1 MTLAGRGR
9 PGDPGPR
16 PPDRRRTAGGNG
28 PFASGEVRTAI
39 RADFYSFLMCCFEEL
54 HGRNAFSP
62 AWHAEALAARLQGVG
77 EGKTKRLIVN
87 VPPRY
92 MKSLA
97 ASTAFPAWL
106 LGRDPTLAVVNV
118 TYGQRLSNT
127 FARGCRAV
135 MSSAWYR
142 ALFPTRLASPRAPLA
157 ELATTAGGFR
167 LATSVGG
174 VLTGH
179 GADVIAID
187 DPMKPAEAV
196 SARRRAAVN
205 DWFDGT
211 LYPRLNDK
219 AKGAIVIVMHRLHED
234 DLVGHVLAHEG
245 WEVVAFPAIA
255 EEDETHWIET
265 PFGPRRL
272 GRKGGEAL
280 NPAREPLDVLAR
292 IRAATTETNFAAQY
306 QQRPAP
312 AGGGMIKAVWLEQRY
327 PAGAPPP
334 FERVVQSWDTANKP
348 SELADYSVCTT
359 WGMREKR
366 FYLLSVFRRKLAY
379 PDLKR
384 AVVEQNGLHRPQTIV
399 IEDRASGTQLIQ
411 DLVREGLSHVAPY
424 APEGDKIMRLHA
436 QTATMANG
444 FVLLPTEAPWLA
456 DYLAELIVFPNGRYD
471 DQVDSTAQFLDWARK
486 PNGPQAMID
495 FWAGR

>member
-1 MTLAGRGR
+1 MIAPDALLDGDGDGDDESAALHEYLAL
-9 PGDPGPR
+9 
-16 PPDRRRTAGGNG
+16 
-28 PFASGEVRTAI
+28 VRD
-39 RADFYSFLMCCFEEL
+39 DFYSFLVRCFEEL

-77 EGKTKRLIVN
+77 EGRTKRLIVN

-106 LGRDPTLAVVNV
+106 LGRDPMLAVVNV
-118 TYGQRLSNT
+118 SYGQRLSNT

-174 VLTGH
+174 VLTGR
-179 GADVIAID
+179 GADVIVID

-255 EEDETHWIET
+255 EEDETHVIET
-265 PFGPRRL
+265 RFGPREFR
-272 GRKGGEAL
+272 RAAGEAL
-280 NPAREPLDVLAR
+280 SAREPLPILAD
-292 IRAATTETNFAAQY
+292 IRATTTEDNFASQY

-312 AGGGMIKAVWLEQRY
+312 AGGGMLKAVWLEQRY
-327 PAGAPPP
+327 PPGAPPP

-411 DLVREGLSHVAPY
+411 DLVREGLSHVARY

-486 PNGPQAMID
+486 PVRAQGMID
-495 FWAGR
+495 YWAGR